1 VNRCRHLIF
10 ITVVTVLIWS
20 LTCATVAAQ
29 DASGAIDIAQKA
41 ANSLITWFK
50 SLVDQ
55 VQELA
60 TAEDRRRLIEDLT
73 ALSKAIYDLEQEKRY
88 LLLQLQRQSVNVE
101 AIDQAVSDS
110 DVRLKTLRERLRQ
123 VGLALREQFRHGGK
137 EVEKLLMDATGAR
150 KFWLEDVLTLVK
162 QSPSPDVAPLIVK
175 GQETVEALA
184 AAHEQIVK
192 LIDRLRE
199 VHN

>member
-1 VNRCRHLIF
+1 MNLYRHLIC
-10 ITVVTVLIWS
+10 ITVVTVFLWC
-20 LTCATVAAQ
+20 LPCAMVAAQ
-29 DASGAIDIAQKA
+29 DASGAIDIVQKA

-73 ALSKAIYDLEQEKRY
+73 ALSKAIYDLEHEKRY
-88 LLLQLQRQSVNVE
+88 LLLQLQRQPVNVE

-123 VGLALREQFRHGGK
+123 VGLAIREQFRHGGK
-137 EVEKLLMDATGAR
+137 EVERLLTDATGAR
-150 KFWLEDVLTLVK
+150 KLWLEDVLVVVK
-162 QSPSPDVAPLIVK
+162 QSPSPNVAPLIVK